1 MVCQSFSEA
10 GVHVHPGKAL
20 LAMKGAPFS
29 HVRDARS
36 DDLLLLEGND
46 DSKSWGRQR
55 VPTNLDAI
63 YDVACWFLSQKQDW
77 TSEVT
82 LVIHQTENQSG
93 KITPH
98 RHSES
103 YSDKVKLEDNIICT
117 VTDANQLWRYTKYLT
132 DLDVSDLQHLIPS
145 QLPCW
150 PGIF

>member
-29 HVRDARS
+29 RIRDARS
-36 DDLLLLEGND
+36 DDLLLLKGND
-46 DSKSWGRQR
+46 DNKSWRRQEFR
-55 VPTNLDAI
+55 QTSTRFTTLLVDSCLK
-63 YDVACWFLSQKQDW
+63 KQDR
-77 TSEVT
+77 TGEVT

-98 RHSES
+98 RHPES
-103 YSDKVKLEDNIICT
+103 YSDKIKLEYNIICT
-117 VTDANQLWRYTKYLT
+117 VTDAKQLRRFTKYLT

-145 QLPCW
+145 QLPRW